1 MFSCFVMK
9 DAALRQHVEAG
20 LVELFAAEEKAAD
33 PGASQMFRSGPG
45 HRLPGGNT
53 AKAEGVR
60 TIRASARSPDSLAS
74 NHETKAAVAKSPSI
88 AAAESRLSEARPI
101 LAPARK
107 EETKAPRREKAEA
120 GLATAREQEHQR
132 TEEAGPELPRV
143 QKPPGRKALQW
154 ERCTQAKKPWKK
166 RQNEKTWSQ
175 TKPRSTCCAAGE
187 GGRAGAILPKLH
199 RHMCNGKLAGFAKAP
214 GQEDGLQRECGQ
226 QLVLPAPQRSL
237 WTHEQ
242 GPLLSQADKAAEET
256 KAGEDKSPDIEDSGF
271 ATSPLCKVVIVTSLT
286 LAWMVN
292 LLLPIDV
299 RNSRPGPGFLD
310 MQTLW
315 MAAFIT
321 VLVFLVLI
329 VPAAMF
335 YYEVEG
341 DDFVKRK
348 RSYVL
353 RSLFL
358 SFVFSAAFL
367 GISFP
372 FLSKA
377 SIPIVEYTCE
387 DWDRGDATIQL
398 GKICGKGQSKEIEI
412 QVGFQIYIIA
422 VLCFLGWFF
431 LSVFGAVGLSAAPMD
446 MIYAFIDRPRAIDE
460 ATYRQRRKLIGMAAG
475 VLLQRAE
482 ELQTRDEDMAAQH
495 KGASTSRFSVSGW
508 RAGKQLRQVRTDY
521 NRFKCDEFE
530 KLQISKFQKGESLVV
545 AILKLITG
553 IIFAILSLAW
563 ILQIIICVLVPQ
575 ITGQVGFG
583 FLNDLFAA
591 CESSGLYPL
600 GIALYASFNFYML
613 ICVVQGC
620 TKLGMRAAPP

>member
-1 MFSCFVMK
+1 MDVF
-9 DAALRQHVEAG
+9 L
-20 LVELFAAEEKAAD
+20 LVLI
-33 PGASQMFRSGPG
+33 
-45 HRLPGGNT
+45 L
-53 AKAEGVR
+53 
-60 TIRASARSPDSLAS
+60 TIF
-74 NHETKAAVAKSPSI
+74 
-88 AAAESRLSEARPI
+88 
-101 LAPARK
+101 
-107 EETKAPRREKAEA
+107 
-120 GLATAREQEHQR
+120 GLAIVTNTR
-132 TEEAGPELPRV
+132 L
-143 QKPPGRKALQW
+143 L
-154 ERCTQAKKPWKK
+154 
-166 RQNEKTWSQ
+166 
-175 TKPRSTCCAAGE
+175 
-187 GGRAGAILPKLH
+187 LH
-199 RHMCNGKLAGFAKAP
+199 Y
-214 GQEDGLQRECGQ
+214 Q
-226 QLVLPAPQRSL
+226 QP
-237 WTHEQ
+237 
-242 GPLLSQADKAAEET
+242 
-256 KAGEDKSPDIEDSGF
+256 EDSGF

-521 NRFKCDEFE
+521 NRFKCDVHLLEEEFE

-620 TKLGMRAAPP
+620 TKLGMRVAFLISIHPMRVQNTPLNSILFNVEMLLVATPSMVQFSQTAFADYARLTEADVIFSAQIQRLHFYSFFFENHIFIISMLCVFLLSLIYFLVRPRDRGSVTVRASNDAKLTSLIGAATGKAAAAV